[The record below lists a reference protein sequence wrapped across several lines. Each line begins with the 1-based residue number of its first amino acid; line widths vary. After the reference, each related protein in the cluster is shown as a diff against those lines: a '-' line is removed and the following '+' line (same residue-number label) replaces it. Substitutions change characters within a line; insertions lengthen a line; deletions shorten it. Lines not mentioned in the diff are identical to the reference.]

1 MLPIK
6 SSGRGTWQRRWG
18 GSLGAGEGADGRLV
32 VQRKRWQRRWQF
44 QRRRDLQRVGKD
56 KVGYNTKLDQDTF
69 FNQHSLHST

>member
-6 SSGRGTWQRRWG
+6 SSRRGTWQRRWG

-44 QRRRDLQRVGKD
+44 QRRRDLQRVVEIKKRQSG
-56 KVGYNTKLDQDTF
+56 L
-69 FNQHSLHST
+69 QHKT